1 MMNAV
6 DEVLQHFYRWNA
18 PIYDLTRWVLLH
30 GRQEAVEALQLS
42 PGAVVLEIG
51 CGTGLNFSYLQRE
64 IGPTGRIVGVDLS
77 GPMLSQ
83 ARRRRAAN
91 VVLVRADASRLP
103 LGCRFDAVLMAYS
116 LSMIPKWRA
125 AIEQAYA
132 LLQPG
137 GTLVILDF
145 AASEQ
150 NGGLFHKALKR
161 YLSYFHVDTGR
172 NYKGALS
179 LYAGRV
185 EELSFPASYLRLIRY
200 SQVR

>member
-1 MMNAV
+1 MMNAG
-6 DEVLQHFYRWNA
+6 DEVLQRFYRWNA
-18 PIYDLTRWVLLH
+18 PIYDLTRWVLLR

-51 CGTGLNFSYLQRE
+51 CGTGLNFSCLQGE
-64 IGPTGRIVGVDLS
+64 IGVTGRIVGVDMS

-91 VVLVRADASRLP
+91 VVLARADASRLP
-103 LGCRFDAVLMAYS
+103 LDCRFDAVLLAYS
-116 LSMIPKWRA
+116 LSMIPNWRA
-125 AIEQAYA
+125 AIERACS

-145 AASEQ
+145 AASER
-150 NGGLFHKALKR
+150 NSGLFRKLLDR
-161 YLSYFHVDTGR
+161 YLAHFHVDTGR
-172 NYKGALS
+172 NYTGTLS

-185 EELSFPASYLRLIRY
+185 EELASPLAYLRLIRY
-200 SQVR
+200 SQMR